1 MATYNLKGDISFFLR
16 RRNHM
21 YVLEGFKN
29 DKKLVYRTLGLKDVC
44 GLELEF
50 NISLEISEAK
60 RILHFILQAIE
71 NGIELEDNLITSKLT
86 NAPVLVKKITPIN
99 KYFQGEKVYRII
111 LSDENYLLPSDKNCD
126 IKYKNQ
132 IDEKEIY

>member
-1 MATYNLKGDISFFLR
+1 MNTYNLKGDISFFLR

-50 NISLEISEAK
+50 NLSLEISEAK

-71 NGIELEDNLITSKLT
+71 NGIKLEDNLITSKLT

-99 KYFQGEKVYRII
+99 KYFQDEKVFRII

-126 IKYKNQ
+126 IRYKFQ
-132 IDEKEIY
+132 LDEKEIY